1 MMPIQLADEDTPA
14 EVIALARA
22 LRQRMR
28 GKITVQSV
36 DFAQGDDQPWR
47 HWAIKAVVSHLQG
60 VLVWYAPSSR
70 QVSMQLHDQSLQPRC
85 DLGRFDEQRLLP
97 LVAEIVL
104 ALRADWRLAA

>member
-1 MMPIQLADEDTPA
+1 MIPIQLADDNTPA

-28 GKITVQSV
+28 GKISVQPV
-36 DFAQGDDQPWR
+36 DFTADDQPWR

-60 VLVWYAPSSR
+60 VLVWYVPGSR
-70 QVSMQLHDQSLQPRC
+70 QVSLQLHDQGLQPRC
-85 DLGRFDEQRLLP
+85 DLGRLDEQRLLP
-97 LVAEIVL
+97 LVAAIVQ